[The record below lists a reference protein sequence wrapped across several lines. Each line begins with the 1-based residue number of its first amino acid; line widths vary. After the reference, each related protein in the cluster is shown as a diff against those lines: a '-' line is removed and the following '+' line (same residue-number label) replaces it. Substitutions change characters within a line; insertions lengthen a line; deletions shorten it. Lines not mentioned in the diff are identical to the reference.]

1 MDPKVYEKPEV
12 FNPQR
17 YVDNPNLPLHAFG
30 FGRRFEHI
38 SLVVCYDAYSSVPF
52 LEDAQ
57 VDVLENRLSSLNLQ
71 RLLGRSTFTPLKTL
85 RRVNPLI

>member
-1 MDPKVYEKPEV
+1 MDPKVYEKPEI

-30 FGRRFEHI
+30 FGRRYEHF
-38 SLVVCYDAYSSVPF
+38 SFAVCYDVHSGVLF

-57 VDVLENRLSSLNLQ
+57 VGVLENRLSSLNLQ
-71 RLLGRSTFTPLKTL
+71 QLRGHSIFVLLKMLQ
-85 RRVNPLI
+85 RVNPLL